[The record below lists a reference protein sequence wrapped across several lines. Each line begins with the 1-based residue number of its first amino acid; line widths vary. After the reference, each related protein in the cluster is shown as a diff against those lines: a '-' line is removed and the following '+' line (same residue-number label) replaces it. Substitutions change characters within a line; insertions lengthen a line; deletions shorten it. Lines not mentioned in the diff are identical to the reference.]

1 MNLNYIVSNKLKKWQ
16 MLAVIEVSVLI
27 FLGIAIVMQS
37 NRKEL
42 DIEISLSDWKSANGF
57 VYDAAGWYVDE
68 DMLDIDLSIDKPI
81 RIYGPYAKLSRGTY
95 SVSIEYECEYD
106 QFCQIYANDIQ
117 DTYIKGRAG
126 RLSKNYGNA
135 SYDFKVTE

>member
-1 MNLNYIVSNKLKKWQ
+1 
-16 MLAVIEVSVLI
+16 
-27 FLGIAIVMQS
+27 
-37 NRKEL
+37 
-42 DIEISLSDWKSANGF
+42 
-57 VYDAAGWYVDE
+57 
-68 DMLDIDLSIDKPI
+68 MLDADLSIDKPI
-81 RIYGPYAKLSRGTY
+81 RIYGPQAKLSWGTY

-126 RLSKNYGNA
+126 RLSKNYRNA